1 MILSCFKGI
10 AFHIILI
17 VVTLSPEDLATFA
30 KNVRRRGARLV
41 LTNGC
46 FDLLHVGHVRYLQHA
61 RSLGDLLLVAVNS
74 DASTRSLKGVERP
87 VNSQENRAE
96 ILAAIRCVDCVT
108 IFDSLRATQVIR
120 KVRPVLYAKGGDYTL
135 DTLDP
140 EETTALVEVGAEIRF
155 IPLVLGYSTTSLI
168 GRLR

>member
-1 MILSCFKGI
+1 MILP
-10 AFHIILI
+10 
-17 VVTLSPEDLATFA
+17 PENLATFA
-30 KNVRRRGARLV
+30 ENVHRRGVHLV

-46 FDLLHVGHVRYLQHA
+46 FDLLHIGHIRCLQHA
-61 RSLGDLLLVAVNS
+61 KSLGDFLLVAINS
-74 DASTRSLKGVERP
+74 DSSARRLKGAERP
-87 VNSQENRAE
+87 VNGQENRAE

-108 IFDSLRATQVIR
+108 IFDSLRVTQVIQ

-155 IPLVLGYSTTSLI
+155 IPRVLGYSTTSLI